1 RSLTH
6 VDRDPFRPRLERAE
20 ATDLT
25 GTQRSVDQ
33 GVRVSHALA
42 GGYGSAGGD
51 DGTRFVDRVPR
62 ENRLGIHA
70 GRFSTGAAARPS
82 TAFATPSPSAAS
94 GIGATGLTSRP
105 SHCAGAT

>member
-1 RSLTH
+1 MRAIAYGVVGDLYHRLPVAIAAVFGISGNLDRVTQRSAAQNIVSVLPGITPQQQQARRSLTH

-51 DGTRFVDRVPR
+51 D
-62 ENRLGIHA
+62 
-70 GRFSTGAAARPS
+70 
-82 TAFATPSPSAAS
+82 
-94 GIGATGLTSRP
+94 
-105 SHCAGAT
+105 